1 MRSVIE
7 VMTFVG
13 PLSFVWDDDA
23 IGLDASGHVI
33 RGAVV
38 RSEFVRAARLAKR
51 GDVVVGA
58 AEATGDLA
66 NVVAAV
72 LAWSD
77 GSAPDALD
85 AVPVLQAGGEFRQRC
100 WQALRGVKAGDVVS
114 YAELAGLAGNAK
126 ASRAAGSAMATNTV
140 APFVPCHRVVR
151 ADGVIG
157 NYSATGGSETKV
169 RILEHE
175 GNTVV

>member
-1 MRSVIE
+1 MRVVTE
-7 VMTFVG
+7 VSTFVG

-23 IGLDASGHVI
+23 LGVEATGRVI
-33 RGAVV
+33 RGCVV
-38 RSEFVRAARLAKR
+38 RAEFARASRLAKP
-51 GDVVVGA
+51 GDVVVA
-58 AEATGDLA
+58 ADVAVGDVA
-66 NVVAAV
+66 QVVAAV
-72 LAWSD
+72 RAWSD

-85 AVPVLQAGGEFRQRC
+85 AVPVLQTGGEFRQRC
-100 WQALRGVKAGDVVS
+100 WQALRSVKAGNVVS
-114 YAELAGLAGNAK
+114 YAQLAAMAGNRN
-126 ASRAAGSAMATNTV
+126 ASRAAGSAMANNTV

-175 GNTVV
+175 GNTVI

>member
-1 MRSVIE
+1 MRYVAE
-7 VMTFVG
+7 VPTFVG

-23 IGLDASGHVI
+23 LGLDAAGNVI

-38 RSEFVRAARLAKR
+38 RSEFVKAGRLARR
-51 GDVVVGA
+51 GDSVVA
-58 AEATGDLA
+58 ADEATGDLA
-66 NVVAAV
+66 HVVAAV
-72 LAWSD
+72 RAWSD
-77 GSAPDALD
+77 GSLPDALD

-100 WQALRGVKAGDVVS
+100 WQALRAVKAGDAVS
-114 YAELAGLAGNAK
+114 YAELAAMAGNGR
-126 ASRAAGSAMATNTV
+126 ASRAAGSAMANNTV

-175 GNTVV
+175 GLTVV